1 LKLQLLTSIDAL
13 IRMYVDSTPRCA
25 ISIQVSWIMIHD
37 RLEGVKV
44 VTTGR
49 GESRS

>member
-1 LKLQLLTSIDAL
+1 MMCHFHSSELD
-13 IRMYVDSTPRCA
+13 D
-25 ISIQVSWIMIHD
+25 D

-49 GESRS
+49 GEPRS